1 MVKKIFSRLFIFFVL
16 LLLYLPIMVLVVF
29 SFSEAGRTITF
40 DAFKDF
46 KFGFGLYKS
55 LFANEAIMTAVG
67 NTVLIAIISSL
78 IATIIGTLA
87 CTGIQAMKQKSRN
100 LLMNMNQIPVIN
112 ADIVTSFA
120 LMLSFVALGVFSIKS
135 AVEIGYI
142 TLIIA
147 HVLISLPFIILT
159 IMPRMRQL
167 DENLYDAATDLGAKP
182 FYAFTHVILP
192 QIIPAMLTAFLL
204 GFTLSLDDFVIT
216 QYNNNFGSVQTI
228 STIVYSSTKR
238 GVPPQFR
245 ALTAIIML
253 VVFIVLI
260 AINIKPKKKRKNNL
274 QTEKI

>member
-1 MVKKIFSRLFIFFVL
+1 
-16 LLLYLPIMVLVVF
+16 MVLVVF